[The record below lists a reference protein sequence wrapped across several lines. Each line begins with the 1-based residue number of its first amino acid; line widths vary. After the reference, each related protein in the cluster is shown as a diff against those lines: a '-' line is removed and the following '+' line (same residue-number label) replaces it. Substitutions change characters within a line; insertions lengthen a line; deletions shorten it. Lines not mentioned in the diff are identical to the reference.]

1 MGLREKGGFV
11 GEHDRT
17 TDEPIP
23 DHISARYEDLED
35 LIEGLIDANQLLIKD
50 DIHPVVAA
58 AMIAFGFV
66 FIHPF
71 EDGNGR
77 IHRYLIHHLL
87 AKKAFTDQG
96 IIFPVSSSILNHILD
111 YQKVLVSYSKPLL
124 AFIEWEETQN
134 HNVEVSN
141 QTVDYYRFFDA
152 TRQTEFLFDCVEDT
166 IKNIVPQEIKFL
178 ANYDSFKKYMEEE
191 FEMPDQMVSTLV
203 RFLEQ
208 NQGVL
213 SKRAREKEF
222 ARLTDTEVKN
232 IESTYAAPFD

>member
-17 TDEPIP
+17 TGEPIP

-58 AMIAFGFV
+58 AMIALGFV

-124 AFIEWEETQN
+124 AFIEWEETQD

-222 ARLTDTEVKN
+222 ASLTDTEVKN
-232 IESTYAAPFD
+232 IESTYAALFD

>member
-1 MGLREKGGFV
+1 
-11 GEHDRT
+11 
-17 TDEPIP
+17 
-23 DHISARYEDLED
+23 
-35 LIEGLIDANQLLIKD
+35 
-50 DIHPVVAA
+50 
-58 AMIAFGFV
+58 
-66 FIHPF
+66 
-71 EDGNGR
+71 
-77 IHRYLIHHLL
+77 
-87 AKKAFTDQG
+87 
-96 IIFPVSSSILNHILD
+96 
-111 YQKVLVSYSKPLL
+111 LVSYSKPLL

-222 ARLTDTEVKN
+222 ALLTDTEVKN
-232 IESTYAAPFD
+232 IESTYATLFD